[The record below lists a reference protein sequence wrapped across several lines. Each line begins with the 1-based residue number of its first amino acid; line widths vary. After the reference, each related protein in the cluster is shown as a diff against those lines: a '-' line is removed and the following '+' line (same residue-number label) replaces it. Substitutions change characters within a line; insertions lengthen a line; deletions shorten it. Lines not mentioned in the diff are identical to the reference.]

1 MLDILTIIP
10 GKKKHTQSG
19 WHSFNAVCC
28 HNRGHKRDTRGR
40 AGIMFDGDA
49 NKWSYNCFNCQFK
62 CGFQL
67 GKSLTKN
74 TRILLAW
81 CGLSEQE
88 IERINF
94 ESFSQ
99 RDLLNPTSSINKIV
113 HINFDIRE
121 LPEHAVPL
129 NPEARP
135 HQLFVEYLASRG
147 LKPDSYPYW
156 VIQYATRNGIVI
168 PYYYKDDIVGHTI
181 RYCDDRRP
189 KYLSDQQPGYVFNV
203 DAQHLDWAHCILV
216 EGQFD
221 AISIGGCAYMGSN
234 ISDKQAALIAKLHR
248 DIIVVPDHDSSGMSI
263 CDRALELGYRVSIPD
278 WDTQVK
284 DVNDAVKLYG
294 KFPTLLSI
302 LESATNSK
310 IKIEMRRKKYQ

>member
-28 HNRGHKRDTRGR
+28 HHRGHKQDRRGR
-40 AGIMFDGDA
+40 AGLMFDGPE
-49 NKWSYNCFNCQFK
+49 KWSYNCFNCQFK

-67 GKSLTKN
+67 GKNLTRN
-74 TRILLAW
+74 TRLMLAW

-94 ESFSQ
+94 ESFSH
-99 RDLLNPTSSINKIV
+99 RDLLDSSSSPAKIT
-113 HINFDIRE
+113 HINFDIKE
-121 LPEHAVPL
+121 LPEDAVPL
-129 NPEARP
+129 DPSADS
-135 HQLFVEYLASRG
+135 HAQFVEYLAGRG
-147 LKPDSYPYW
+147 LSPNSYSYW
-156 VIQYATRNGIVI
+156 VTPNAARPGIVI
-168 PYYYKDDIVGHTI
+168 PYYYKGDIVGHTI
-181 RYCDDRRP
+181 RFCDDRRP
-189 KYLSDQQPGYVFNV
+189 KYLSDQQTGYVFNI
-203 DAQHLDWAHCILV
+203 DAQQEDWAHAILV

-234 ISDKQAALIAKLHR
+234 ISDKQAALISRLHR
-248 DIIVVPDHDSSGMSI
+248 DIIVVPDRDSSGMSI
-263 CDRALELGYRVSIPD
+263 CDRALELGYKISIPD
-278 WDTQVK
+278 WDDSVK

-302 LESATNSK
+302 LDAATNSK